1 MLENQITL
9 SIELIM
15 SDIVVIGDYELLEK
29 QTDGYKQQSKQ
40 LGVESGLTSIKHA
53 IGIQMRW
60 Y

>member
-1 MLENQITL
+1 MENQNTL
-9 SIELIM
+9 SIELVM

-29 QTDGYKQQSKQ
+29 QNDGYKEQTRQ

-53 IGIQMRW
+53 IRIPMRW